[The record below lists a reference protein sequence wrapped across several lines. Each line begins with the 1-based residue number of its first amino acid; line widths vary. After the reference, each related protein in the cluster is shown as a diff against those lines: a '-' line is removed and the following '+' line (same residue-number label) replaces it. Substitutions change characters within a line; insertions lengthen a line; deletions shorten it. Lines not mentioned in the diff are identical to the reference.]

1 MKIGMLT
8 LKSRVL
14 LFFIFICLCF
24 ISIYIHSIFK
34 YVNFQIDILEKNQ
47 EVFSNQIVKSTEKHY
62 NDLANISARISNN
75 QSVQQYLLENDGEN
89 KLNNYFNVN
98 NLLISIKALNNTI
111 VDLALL
117 NTTGSSMITS
127 DNISVYQD
135 YYKNLPNEIETILF
149 LNRAEIMKEGHQY
162 TCQIAAMPIY
172 QLSHITKKPIGILFL
187 AIDPSTI
194 FLDNI
199 DSPLTL
205 YNKILFANAKNQLI
219 HGPEELFYQINTVD
233 SEEGSTLITYNNTT
247 YVCKK
252 FHIDSADGTLY
263 TLFNQTIYT
272 NRIKDMILQQSL
284 LMVTILLIAIL
295 ILIAFL
301 NPITNSLV
309 QVTGVMKKISSGKQ
323 RAMHERIPITIT
335 NHTCKE
341 VYSIAISLN
350 EMLDEIE
357 RLHHTIFDTY
367 TKMYQLELNNKKREL
382 SYLKNQINPHFL
394 YNTLTLISGLASM
407 NESERIIDITLA
419 LSQIS
424 RYSIKS
430 SDIVTLKQELDI
442 SKSYLMIQMTR
453 FEDRFS
459 IEFDITDDVYDAL
472 IPSMI
477 IQPLIENAVK
487 HGFEKGLTKGHLT
500 IGGRKNKK
508 DNTLVL
514 WVYDTGVGMSKDK
527 LNELRQMLKDSSNY
541 KDDIIYEET
550 NPEDHLIEKTC
561 LGLRNINSRIHLYY
575 GEPYKLNIDS
585 DENVGTNIQ
594 IKIPFRA
601 N

>member
-1 MKIGMLT
+1 MKISMLT

-24 ISIYIHSIFK
+24 ISIYVHSIFN

-47 EVFSNQIVKSTEKHY
+47 EVYSIQMVKSTEKHY
-62 NDLANISARISNN
+62 NDLANIATRISKD
-75 QSVQQYLLENDGEN
+75 QSVQQYLLENDGEG
-89 KLNNYFNVN
+89 KLNNYFQAN
-98 NLLISIKALNNTI
+98 NLLINIKVLNNSI
-111 VDLALL
+111 VDIALL
-117 NTTGSSMITS
+117 NATGSSMIAS

-135 YYKNLPNEIETILF
+135 IYENLPNDIQTVLF
-149 LNRAEIMKEGHQY
+149 LNRAEITKEGHQY

-194 FLDNI
+194 FVDSI
-199 DSPLTL
+199 DPQLTL
-205 YNKILFANAKNQLI
+205 YHEILFVNAKNQLI
-219 HGPEELFYQINTVD
+219 HGSNELYDQIRKID
-233 SEEGSTLITYNNTT
+233 SEDENYPIKYNNTT

-252 FHIDSADGTLY
+252 FRIDSADGTLY
-263 TLFNQTIYT
+263 TLFNQSIYST
-272 NRIKDMILQQSL
+272 RIKDMILQQSVFL
-284 LMVTILLIAIL
+284 VLVLLIASL
-295 ILIAFL
+295 ILITFL

-430 SDIVTLKQELDI
+430 SDIVTLKQELEI

-459 IEFDITDDVYDAL
+459 IEFDITDEVYDAL

-477 IQPLIENAVK
+477 IQPLIENSVK

-500 IGGRKNKK
+500 IGGRKNNR

-541 KDDIIYEET
+541 KHDIT
-550 NPEDHLIEKTC
+550 NEDTNQEDHFLEKTC

-585 DENVGTNIQ
+585 EENVGTNIQ
-594 IKIPFRA
+594 IKIPFRT